1 MCQSQLYLQNLL
13 FSLRHISALIISLH
27 QALTRIREEWS
38 LTKVCPLNNE
48 TDFFSGRLSNR
59 LAKPWMVVTARMC
72 SFQRAEACLY
82 SSSKCRFTAVEV
94 IVCLCQIF
102 DMEQHAVIN
111 FILNRGKQPR
121 NCTRARKM
129 CTVMTVWV
137 VHKSSDC
144 SHVFK
149 KAGNRR
155 RMTLVQAGQF
165 PLGPLKMWRK
175 LAPLWC
181 RTGV

>member
-1 MCQSQLYLQNLL
+1 MCQSQLYLQNLLL
-13 FSLRHISALIISLH
+13 FSLRHISALIISLR
-27 QALTRIREEWS
+27 QALTKILEEWS

-48 TDFFSGRLSNR
+48 TDFFSERLANR
-59 LAKPWMVVTARMC
+59 LAKQCMVVTARMC
-72 SFQRAEACLY
+72 SFQRAET
-82 SSSKCRFTAVEV
+82 CRFTAVEV
-94 IVCLCQIF
+94 SVCLCPVSKF
-102 DMEQHAVIN
+102 STWNNMPWLN
-111 FILNRGKQPR
+111 FILNRGKLPR

-144 SHVFK
+144 SRVFK
-149 KAGNRR
+149 KAGNRW

-181 RTGV
+181 RTGE